1 MIAADSVAPVLALS
15 GSNLVQT
22 LQRASLAEA
31 SLRVRAGSEAS
42 NSANSQSSQQARPG
56 RPTAPLDLETQTE
69 AQSSSAENVPA
80 EEGEGP
86 DGLTESERREV
97 QELQRRE
104 QEVRQ
109 HEQAHA
115 TTGGQYAGQPTYTFR
130 LGPDGHLYATGGEV
144 KIDTAAVPNNPSATI
159 RKMEQV
165 KRAALAP
172 SQPSAADRQIAAEAQ
187 TKLIRAK
194 TELRE
199 EQREEQVAQAK
210 RREQRETQL
219 SNGAAPGLIDA
230 EPAFDPESRFRGEK
244 LGTGEIAG
252 AGLAGAGSLKVESQ
266 GVLEPGT
273 LFNLVA

>member
-1 MIAADSVAPVLALS
+1 
-15 GSNLVQT
+15 
-22 LQRASLAEA
+22 
-31 SLRVRAGSEAS
+31 
-42 NSANSQSSQQARPG
+42 
-56 RPTAPLDLETQTE
+56 
-69 AQSSSAENVPA
+69 
-80 EEGEGP
+80 
-86 DGLTESERREV
+86 V

-115 TTGGQYAGQPTYTFR
+115 TAGGQYAGQPTYTFR

-144 KIDTAAVPNNPSATI
+144 KIDTAAVPNNPRATV

-194 TELRE
+194 TEVRETERE
-199 EQREEQVAQAK
+199 EQAAQAK
-210 RREQRETQL
+210 SREERETEL
-219 SNGAAPGLIDA
+219 ADGAAPELRSA
-230 EPAFDPESRFRGEK
+230 EPAFDPESRFRSDK

-252 AGLAGAGSLKVESQ
+252 AGLAGAGSLKIENQ

>member
-15 GSNLVQT
+15 GTNLLQT
-22 LQRASLAEA
+22 LQRATVAEA
-31 SLRVRAGSEAS
+31 ALGARVAGEAS
-42 NSANSQSSQQARPG
+42 STANSQSSAQARPG
-56 RPTAPLDLETQTE
+56 RPTAPLDPKTQTQ
-69 AQSSSAENVPA
+69 AQLSSAEEVPD
-80 EEGEGP
+80 EESEGP
-86 DGLTESERREV
+86 DGLTEAERREV

-115 TTGGQYAGQPTYTFR
+115 TAGGQYAGQPTYTFR

-194 TELRE
+194 TEVREEERE
-199 EQREEQVAQAK
+199 EQAAQARSREE
-210 RREQRETQL
+210 RETEL
-219 SNGAAPGLIDA
+219 SNGAAPELRSA
-230 EPAFDPESRFRGEK
+230 EPTFDPESRFRGEK
-244 LGTGEIAG
+244 LGTGEIGG
-252 AGLAGAGSLKVESQ
+252 AGLAGAGSLKIESQ